1 MKSSLENTSLKLI
14 FEVYFFYSQLSGV
27 QLIAYSSFSY
37 CIKKDYIHSFA
48 IFTVTNQFSALN
60 CIFLIYFIPKYL
72 TMYRSYL
79 GHKVLEINNKS
90 IKSS

>member
-60 CIFLIYFIPKYL
+60 CIFLIIYSKIFDY
-72 TMYRSYL
+72 
-79 GHKVLEINNKS
+79 V
-90 IKSS
+90 